1 VTRLLRLVVLL
12 QSGKGSNVNSLA
24 TECGVTRRT
33 IFRDLEIIREAGL
46 PLEYQQEFQ
55 VYRLPASLALPP
67 TQFTAEEALATI
79 VLCGQLREATRFPFP
94 SAARSVATKLESV
107 LPAKLR
113 EHLRDAN
120 GAIEQLPQPTS
131 HLDNDHGSHY
141 RTLVAAISAR
151 RALRMSYRGAL
162 DAAAVSTKIWPY
174 RLLWSRHSW
183 YVIARSSLHRGVR
196 TFHVGRIEALTELP
210 ERFKIPTGFRIERY
224 LRNAWHLIPE
234 AGDDHTVRLQFSSL
248 VARNVADVVW
258 HRTQQVRWNDDGSLH
273 FEVTVSGLNEISW
286 WILGYGD
293 QVQVL
298 EPPKLREMIAARI
311 AKMAALY
318 GGMMTRCGAEP
329 CRMITN

>member
-1 VTRLLRLVVLL
+1 MTRLLRLVVLL

-24 TECGVTRRT
+24 AECAVTRRT

-46 PLEYQQEFQ
+46 PLEYQSEFQ

-79 VLCGQLREATRFPFP
+79 VLCGQLREAARFPFP
-94 SAARSVATKLESV
+94 HAARSVAQKLESI

-131 HLDNDHGSHY
+131 HLDNEQGSHY
-141 RTLVAAISAR
+141 RTLVNAIGQR
-151 RALRMSYRGAL
+151 RALRMNYRGAL
-162 DAAAVSTKIWPY
+162 DTTPISTKISPY

-183 YVIARSSLHRGVR
+183 YVIARSSLHRWVR
-196 TFHVGRIEALTELP
+196 TFHVGRIEGLTELS
-210 ERFKIPTGFRIERY
+210 ERFKIPAGFRIERY
-224 LRNAWHLIPE
+224 LGNAWHLIPE
-234 AGDDHTVRLQFSSL
+234 QGVDHLVRLRFSPL

-258 HRTQQVRWNDDGSLH
+258 HRTQQVRWNDDGSLN

-298 EPPKLREMIAARI
+298 EPPKLREIIAARI
-311 AKMAALY
+311 AKMAAMY
-318 GGMMTRCGAEP
+318 GGMVTSCG
-329 CRMITN
+329 MQ

>member
-1 VTRLLRLVVLL
+1 MTRLLRLVVLL

-24 TECGVTRRT
+24 AECEVTRRT

-46 PLEYQQEFQ
+46 PLEYQPEFQ

-94 SAARSVATKLESV
+94 NAARSVAQKLESI

-141 RTLVAAISAR
+141 RSLVAAISQR
-151 RALRMSYRGAL
+151 RTLRMNYRGAL
-162 DAAAVSTKIWPY
+162 DATAISTKISPY

-196 TFHVGRIEALTELP
+196 TFHVGRIHGLTELP
-210 ERFKIPTGFRIERY
+210 ERFKIPAGFRIERY

-234 AGDDHTVRLQFSSL
+234 QGDDHVVRLRFSPL

-258 HRTQQVRWNDDGSLH
+258 HRTQQTKIGADGSL
-273 FEVTVSGLNEISW
+273 EYQVTVSGLNEISW

-293 QVQVL
+293 QVEVL
-298 EPPKLREMIAARI
+298 EPPKLRDMIASRI
-311 AKMAALY
+311 AKMAGMY
-318 GGMMTRCGAEP
+318 GAMVTRCGAEP
-329 CRMITN
+329 C

>member
-1 VTRLLRLVVLL
+1 MTRLLRLVVLL
-12 QSGKGSNVNSLA
+12 QSGKGSNVNHLSA
-24 TECGVTRRT
+24 ECQVTRRT

-46 PLEYQQEFQ
+46 PLEYQPEFQ
-55 VYRLPASLALPP
+55 VYRLPATLALPP
-67 TQFTAEEALATI
+67 TQFTAEEALAAI

-94 SAARSVATKLESV
+94 NAARSVAQKLESI

-131 HLDNDHGSHY
+131 HLDNEHGSHY
-141 RTLVAAISAR
+141 QTLVHSIAQR
-151 RALRMSYRGAL
+151 RAVRMNYRGAL
-162 DAAAVSTKIWPY
+162 DAAPISTKIFPY

-196 TFHVGRIEALTELP
+196 TFHVGRIAGLTELT
-210 ERFKIPTGFRIERY
+210 ERFKIPAGFRIERY

-234 AGDDHTVRLQFSSL
+234 KGDDQVVRLRFSPL

-258 HRTQQVRWNDDGSLH
+258 HRTQRVQWNDNGSLN

-293 QVQVL
+293 QVEVL
-298 EPPKLREMIAARI
+298 EPPKLRELITARI
-311 AKMAALY
+311 AKMAGMY

-329 CRMITN
+329 C

>member
-1 VTRLLRLVVLL
+1 VLL

-24 TECGVTRRT
+24 AECQVTRRT

-46 PLEYQQEFQ
+46 PLEYQPEFQ

-94 SAARSVATKLESV
+94 NAARSVAQKLESI

-131 HLDNDHGSHY
+131 HLDQDQGSHY
-141 RTLVAAISAR
+141 RTLVAAISQR
-151 RALRMSYRGAL
+151 RAMRMDYRGAL
-162 DAAAVSTKIWPY
+162 DATPISTKIFPY

-196 TFHVGRIEALTELP
+196 TFHVGRIQALTELP
-210 ERFKIPTGFRIERY
+210 ERFKIPAGFRIERY
-224 LRNAWHLIPE
+224 LGNAWHLIPE
-234 AGDDHTVRLQFSSL
+234 QGDDHLVRLQFSSL

-258 HRTQQVRWNDDGSLH
+258 HRTQKVHWNDDGSLN
-273 FEVTVSGLNEISW
+273 FEVTVSGLSEISW

-298 EPPKLREMIAARI
+298 APPKLRDMIAARI
-311 AKMAALY
+311 AKMAAMY
-318 GGMMTRCGAEP
+318 GGMMTRCGMGP
-329 CRMITN
+329 C